1 MAEIFD
7 AMALQAA
14 AGADM
19 IAASLLVIALVA
31 VRRAVSRT
39 MPRTLG

>member
-7 AMALQAA
+7 AMALHVAG
-14 AGADM
+14 GADM
-19 IAASLLVIALVA
+19 IAAALLVVALVA